1 VRSMEFGGVF
11 IKHHRVQHSLP
22 PQYKSC
28 GTRIPGDERIS
39 FARRARNTAS
49 RILSHILCLRAYP
62 C

>member
-11 IKHHRVQHSLP
+11 IKHHRVQHNLP

-39 FARRARNTAS
+39 FAHRGRNTAS
-49 RILSHILCLRAYP
+49 RTLSHISCLHAHQY
-62 C
+62 